1 MERNQ
6 SQSNPMQEAKR
17 IAATP
22 AGQELIKLLQRTGGD
37 ELKQAMAKAATGD
50 YTGAQ
55 KALSALLQDPEA
67 QKLLN
72 QLGR

>member
-6 SQSNPMQEAKR
+6 PGSDPIREARR

-22 AGQELIKLLQRTGGD
+22 AGQELVRLLQRTGGE
-37 ELKQAMAKAATGD
+37 ELKQAMAKAAAGD
-50 YTGAQ
+50 YSAAQ

-67 QKLLN
+67 QKLMN

>member
-1 MERNQ
+1 MERKQ
-6 SQSNPMQEAKR
+6 PQPGPIQEARR

-22 AGQELIKLLQRTGGD
+22 AGQELVKLLQRNGGD
-37 ELKQAMAKAATGD
+37 ELKQAMAKAAAGD
-50 YTGAQ
+50 YSGAQ